1 MGSRRQ
7 FTQEFK
13 LAAVRRLEQG
23 VSIAE
28 VARGL
33 EVSPKSAPH
42 RRSILTEPASDRPPA
57 VDNVPDRGRVSLLAA
72 AELPHA
78 WDMVTLGTL
87 RAEFRAVPLRANW
100 QNARVDRLMSL
111 VGFFQPLQLPRA
123 DARSTYSP
131 VLCGTSVGL
140 IRRSAMQRA

>member
-33 EVSPKSAPH
+33 EVSPNVLH
-42 RRSILTEPASDRPPA
+42 RWRREFRHGPGNAFPGNGKRRWSE
-57 VDNVPDRGRVSLLAA
+57 GRV
-72 AELPHA
+72 AELE
-78 WDMVTLGTL
+78 
-87 RAEFRAVPLRANW
+87 RK
-100 QNARVDRLMSL
+100 
-111 VGFFQPLQLPRA
+111 VGQQALEIDFLKGCLQRIEETRMLQVLNGGP
-123 DARSTYSP
+123 RST
-131 VLCGTSVGL
+131 G
-140 IRRSAMQRA
+140 RSKKK